1 VAAKRVLAGLQR
13 NIENLIDGSKQARHR
28 LATMLKQ
35 SVVCCKDA
43 GERLAR
49 TY

>member
-13 NIENLIDGSKQARHR
+13 NIEDLIDGSKQARHR

-35 SVVCCKDA
+35 SVVCRKDA
-43 GERLAR
+43 GEGLAR